1 MDGHE
6 LYFVPCSGCIAGS
19 KERRVCQ
26 IIFQCQFFT
35 AGYFILMNGLF
46 QLREVVK
53 AFLAA
58 LTAFIKDGAQHFG
71 NGAILVIGRESLD
84 QGDKFSCCSIVKN
97 LMLQVLFQCL
107 I

>member
-1 MDGHE
+1 
-6 LYFVPCSGCIAGS
+6 
-19 KERRVCQ
+19 
-26 IIFQCQFFT
+26 
-35 AGYFILMNGLF
+35 MNGLF

-58 LTAFIKDGAQHFG
+58 FRTQHAFITAFIKDGAQHFG

-84 QGDKFSCCSIVKN
+84 QGDKFSCCGIVKN
-97 LMLQVLFQCL
+97 LMLQILFQCL